1 MNRASGERSLTQ
13 SVLAVAVRVRA
24 DLPLALIDVVLVVS
38 ALGAML
44 TLRFDGSVPER
55 FWASYVSFLPV
66 AIVVTL
72 AVNWLWGLYG
82 QIWRHASVLEARRIL
97 LAGGT
102 TALGLVTADTLLS
115 RPLPLSVAALGVV
128 TSTMLAG
135 IVRFQSRLFGLAKL
149 ASEQQHVRVAVLGA
163 NSTGAALVR
172 DMLRSPASG
181 LLPVVILDD
190 DPRTHGRHINGVR
203 VAGPWTKLPAVT
215 ATYGI
220 QQAVLATPGAPKDA
234 VRQAADLAETADVP
248 LRILPDVTMLVG
260 GEASVRDLRDLQIDD
275 VLGRKQVETDLAAV
289 AALLRGRRVL
299 VTGAGGSIGSEI
311 AQQVAAFTPAALL
324 LLDHDETRLHDLCA
338 TLAAPAT
345 QLLADIKDRVTLS
358 RIFDLH
364 RPEVVFHAAAHKHV
378 PVLEDF
384 PAEAV
389 RTNVLGTA
397 NVVGIAAAHG
407 VERLVCISTDKAVR
421 PTGVMGASKRLAEHV
436 AIDAQPPGGRYCAV
450 RFGNVLG
457 SRGSVIPTFLRQIG
471 EGGPVTITDPRMT
484 RFFMSIPEAVQLVL
498 QAAALSDGG
507 EVFILEMGEPVR
519 IMDLARRMIRL
530 AGRRVGADVEIRV
543 TGIRPGER
551 LTEELHEPGERLQ
564 PTGHPSILMVRPRPL
579 PGLDAHVAALDLLA
593 SGDDDDELRTTLFRL
608 IAQTQT
614 AELTIGP

>member
-1 MNRASGERSLTQ
+1 MNRASGDRSLTQ

-24 DLPLALIDVVLVVS
+24 DLPLALIDVVLVVC

-44 TLRFDGSVPER
+44 TLRFDGSVPEH

-97 LAGGT
+97 LAGLT
-102 TALGLVTADTLLS
+102 TAIVFVLADTAFS
-115 RPLPLSVAALGVV
+115 RPLPLSVVALGVV

-163 NSTGAALVR
+163 NSAGAALVR
-172 DMLRSPASG
+172 DMLRSPESG

-190 DPRTHGRHINGVR
+190 DPRTHGRQINGVR

-234 VRQAADLAETADVP
+234 VRHAADLAEAADVP

-260 GEASVRDLRDLQIDD
+260 GEASVRDLRDLRIDD

-311 AQQVAAFTPAALL
+311 AHQVAAFAPAALL
-324 LLDHDETRLHDLCA
+324 LVDHDETRLHDLCA

-397 NVVGIAAAHG
+397 NVVGIAATHG

-551 LTEELHEPGERLQ
+551 LTEELHEPGERLI
-564 PTGHPSILMVRPRPL
+564 PTGHPSILMVRPKPL
-579 PGLDAHVAALDLLA
+579 AGLDAHLAALDLLA
-593 SGDDDDELRTTLFRL
+593 SGDDDHELRTTLFRL